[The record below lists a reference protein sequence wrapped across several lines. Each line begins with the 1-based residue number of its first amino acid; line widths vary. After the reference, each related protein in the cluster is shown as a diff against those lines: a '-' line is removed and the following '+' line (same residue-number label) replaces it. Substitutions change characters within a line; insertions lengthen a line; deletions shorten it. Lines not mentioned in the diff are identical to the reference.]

1 MMLTVNRSQRTL
13 PAGRGCH
20 LLLSHGYCLA
30 ADEHERT
37 IMKPFPPL
45 GLLYLSSHLKARGF
59 AVVVHDTTFSSADEV
74 VDRVAVERPAV
85 VGLYCNLMTKATILD
100 LIPRC
105 KELGVWVVL
114 GGPEPAP
121 NAAEYLAHGADVV
134 VAGEGEATLEELLEQ
149 LPARGRDGL
158 AKIAGIAF
166 RDSAG
171 AVVRT
176 PPRALLQPLSAQ
188 PWPDRAAIDL
198 DAYLS
203 TWQRH
208 HGQRTAS
215 LITSRG
221 CPYTCTWCSHGVF
234 GSSHRRRDPDEVA
247 AEVAFL
253 AERYGAT
260 RLWYADDVFTLNRP
274 WTVRLAAALAERG
287 LHLPFEC
294 ISRADRLDEAVVDAL
309 AAMGCSRLWI
319 GAESGSQRLLDRMGR
334 RTSVADVRAKTA
346 LLKSRGIEVG
356 MFIMLGYDGEDED
369 DLAATVDHLVAAAPD
384 LFLTTVAYPIRG
396 TGYWDA
402 VAARIVSERPWAGR
416 SDRDLAVAGRPS
428 RRYYRHATRWLT
440 NRARL
445 GQALAAG
452 RLHPLHLA
460 RWAAAAAA
468 GRIGMHL
475 SRSERDGE
483 GGRPVVPHHPVEGE
497 R

>member
-1 MMLTVNRSQRTL
+1 
-13 PAGRGCH
+13 
-20 LLLSHGYCLA
+20 
-30 ADEHERT
+30 
-37 IMKPFPPL
+37 MKPFPPL

-59 AVVVHDTTFSSADEV
+59 AVVVHDTTFSSAAEL
-74 VDRVAVERPAV
+74 VDRIAAERPAV
-85 VGLYCNLMTKATILD
+85 VGLYCNLMTKAAILE

-105 KELGVWVVL
+105 KELGCWVVL

-134 VAGEGEATLEELLEQ
+134 VAGEGEATLEELLEH
-149 LPARGRDGL
+149 LPKHGRDGL
-158 AKIAGIAF
+158 AGIAGIAF
-166 RDSAG
+166 RDPSG
-171 AVVRT
+171 KVVRSS
-176 PPRALLQPLSAQ
+176 PRALLQPLSAQ

-198 DAYLS
+198 EAYLS

-215 LITSRG
+215 LISSRG

-234 GSSHRRRDPDEVA
+234 GASHRRRDPDDVA

-274 WTVRLAAALAERG
+274 WTVRLAAALAERS

-294 ISRADRLDEAVVDAL
+294 ISRADRLDEEVVDTL
-309 AAMGCSRLWI
+309 AAMGCARLWL

-334 RTSVADVRAKTA
+334 RTTVADVRAKTA

-356 MFIMLGYDGEDED
+356 MFIMLGYDGEDEE
-369 DLAATVDHLVAAAPD
+369 DLAATVELLVAADPE

-402 VAARIVSERPWAGR
+402 VADRIVSDRPWSAR
-416 SDRDLAVAGRPS
+416 SDRDLAVADRPS
-428 RRYYRHATRWLT
+428 RRYYRHATRWLS

-452 RLHPLHLA
+452 RLAPLDLA
-460 RWAAAAAA
+460 RWAAGAAA
-468 GRIGMHL
+468 GRLGMHL
-475 SRSERDGE
+475 SRQERDGA
-483 GGRPVVPHHPVEGE
+483 GGSPVLPAGHVGGA